1 MESATAL
8 FSLIIALPLAGF
20 LINGII
26 GLFAENYRN
35 KKQLIGF
42 IANVA
47 VFVPFLIAVYF
58 FFNLN
63 ADSEAVVYKLFTW
76 MEAGNFSVDIAYRLD
91 QLSILMTLVVTGVG
105 FLIHLYSMG
114 YMADDEGYWKFFA
127 YLNLFIFAMLNLVL
141 GNNLLLLFLGWEGVG
156 VCSYLLIG
164 FWYSDMA
171 KSDAAKKAFI
181 YNRIGDFAFLIAMF
195 MVFQTVGSLNFDV
208 ILGNLDAFSTEYTF
222 TIGLLMFIGATG
234 KSAQIPL
241 FVWLPDAMAGP
252 TPVSALIHAATMVT
266 SGIYLISRMSP
277 MFVMSPE
284 VMLIVAVIGA
294 LTAIVAATIA
304 ITQNDIKGVLAYS
317 TVSQLGYMFLAL
329 GSGAFTAAM
338 FHVVTHAFFKACL
351 FLGSGSVIHA
361 MHHVEHELEHEGK
374 DVHFDPQDMRNMG
387 GLRKY
392 MPSTYKTF
400 MISTIAIAGIPPL
413 AGFFSK
419 DEILAMTA
427 NAGAGEFGSYMYM
440 ALWGVGMITAF
451 LTAFYMFRLTL
462 STFHGEFKLG
472 QRFKEALGAEKYL
485 HESPAT
491 MTIPLWTLAGLAA
504 VGGFLGVPNFVVETF
519 TGEAA
524 HINLLHEWLYNIN
537 ADYELV
543 LGKPIKWG
551 IMAFSIVIAI
561 AGTFTAFRMY
571 NNDQQLESDAK
582 LADRFGGLYQTWK
595 DKYNLDEVYE
605 GLISDPIVKFSD
617 KVLAVF
623 DMKVVDGIVN
633 ATAGT
638 VRLFGSLFRYVQTG
652 VVSSYALAFVI
663 GVIVILY
670 LMVM

>member
-8 FSLIIALPLAGF
+8 FSLIIALPLIGF
-20 LINGII
+20 LINGLT

-42 IANVA
+42 IANLA
-47 VFVPFLIAVYF
+47 VFIPFLIAVYF
-58 FFNLN
+58 FLN
-63 ADSEAVVYKLFTW
+63 MSSDSEAVVIKLFTW
-76 MEAGNFSVDIAYRLD
+76 MDVGSFSVDIAYRID
-91 QLSILMTLVVTGVG
+91 QLSILMTMVVTGVG

-114 YMADDEGYWKFFA
+114 YMKDDEGYWKFFA

-164 FWYSDMA
+164 FWYTDMK

-208 ILGNLDAFSTEYTF
+208 ILGNLGEFSEGYVF

-284 VMLIVAVIGA
+284 VMLIIAIIGA

-387 GLRKY
+387 GLKKY

-400 MISTIAIAGIPPL
+400 LISTIAIAGIPPL

-472 QRFKEALGAEKYL
+472 QKFKEAIGAEKYL

-519 TGEAA
+519 TGETA
-524 HINLLHEWLYNIN
+524 HVNLLHEWLYNIN
-537 ADYELV
+537 ADYELI

-551 IMAFSIVIAI
+551 IMVFSIVIAF
-561 AGTFTAFRMY
+561 AGTIAAFRMY
-571 NNDQQLESDAK
+571 NNNQQEASDAK

-595 DKYNLDEVYE
+595 EKYNVDEVYE

-623 DMKVVDGIVN
+623 DMKVVDGFVN

-652 VVSSYALAFVI
+652 VVSSYALAFVV

>member
-35 KKQLIGF
+35 KKQLIGI

-58 FFNLN
+58 FLNIN

-76 MEAGNFSVDIAYRLD
+76 MEVGSFSVDIAYRLD

-114 YMADDEGYWKFFA
+114 YMADDKGYWKFFA

-164 FWYSDMA
+164 FWYQDMA

-195 MVFQTVGSLNFDV
+195 MVFQTVGSLSFDV
-208 ILGNLDAFSTEYTF
+208 ILGNIDAFSSEYIF
-222 TIGLLMFIGATG
+222 GIGLLMFIGATG

-266 SGIYLISRMSP
+266 SGIYLITRMSP

-284 VMLIVAVIGA
+284 VMLIIAVIGA

-304 ITQNDIKGVLAYS
+304 ITQNDIKSVLAYS

-329 GSGAFTAAM
+329 GAGGFTAAM

-361 MHHVEHELEHEGK
+361 MHHVEHELEDEGK

-400 MISTIAIAGIPPL
+400 LISTIAIAGIPPL

-427 NAGAGEFGSYMYM
+427 NAGAGEFGQYMYL
-440 ALWGVGMITAF
+440 ALLGVGMITAF

-462 STFHGEFKLG
+462 TTFHGEFKLG
-472 QRFKEALGAEKYL
+472 QRFKEAIGAEKYL

-504 VGGFLGVPNFVVETF
+504 VGGFLGVPNFIVETF
-519 TGEAA
+519 TGETA
-524 HINLLHEWLYNIN
+524 HINLLHNWLYNIS
-537 ADYELV
+537 ADYDLV
-543 LGKPIKWG
+543 LAKSIKWG
-551 IMAFSIVIAI
+551 IMSLSIAI
-561 AGTFTAFRMY
+561 AVAGTWVAFRMY
-571 NNDQQLESDAK
+571 NNNNQLESDAK
-582 LADRFGGLYQTWK
+582 LAERFGGLYATWK

-605 GLISDPIVKFSD
+605 GLVSRPLVKFSD

-623 DMKVVDGIVN
+623 DMKVVDGFVN

-663 GVIVILY
+663 GVIIILY

>member
-1 MESATAL
+1 MESAAAL
-8 FSLIIALPLAGF
+8 FTLIIALPLLGF
-20 LINGII
+20 LINGIT
-26 GLFAENYRN
+26 GLFVENYRT
-35 KKQLIGF
+35 KKHLIGI
-42 IANVA
+42 IANTM
-47 VFVPFLIAVYF
+47 VFIPFLIAVYF
-58 FFNLN
+58 FLN
-63 ADSEAVVYKLFTW
+63 MNAESEAVVFKLFTW
-76 MEAGNFSVDIAYRLD
+76 MEAGSFSVDIAYRVD

-164 FWYSDMA
+164 FWYQDMA

-195 MVFQTVGSLNFDV
+195 MVFQTVGSLSFDA
-208 ILGNLDAFSTEYTF
+208 ILGNLSAFSSEYIF
-222 TIGLLMFIGATG
+222 GIGLLMFIGATG

-266 SGIYLISRMSP
+266 SGIYLITRMSP

-284 VMLIVAVIGA
+284 VMLIIAVIGA

-304 ITQNDIKGVLAYS
+304 ITQNDIKSVLAYS

-329 GSGAFTAAM
+329 GAGGFTAAM

-361 MHHVEHELEHEGK
+361 MHHVEHELEHDGK

-400 MISTIAIAGIPPL
+400 LISTIAIAGIPPL

-419 DEILAMTA
+419 DEVLAMTA
-427 NAGAGEFGSYMYM
+427 NAGAGEFGQYMYM
-440 ALWGVGMITAF
+440 ALWVVGIITAF

-462 STFHGEFKLG
+462 TTFHGEFKLG
-472 QRFKEALGAEKYL
+472 QRFKEAIGAEKYL

-491 MTIPLWTLAGLAA
+491 MTIPLWTLAGLAT
-504 VGGFLGVPNFVVETF
+504 VGGFMGVPNFIVETF
-519 TGEAA
+519 THEEA
-524 HINLLHEWLYNIN
+524 HINLLHNWLYNVA
-537 ADYELV
+537 ADYELTLSHAV
-543 LGKPIKWG
+543 EWG
-551 IMAFSIVIAI
+551 LMAASIIIAI
-561 AGTFTAFRMY
+561 AGVTVAFKMY
-571 NNDQQLESDAK
+571 NNNQQLESDAK
-582 LADRFGGLYQTWK
+582 LADRFGGLYKTWQ

-605 GLISDPIVKFSD
+605 GVISRPLVKFSD

-623 DMKVVDGIVN
+623 DMKVVDGFVN

-663 GVIVILY
+663 GVIIILY